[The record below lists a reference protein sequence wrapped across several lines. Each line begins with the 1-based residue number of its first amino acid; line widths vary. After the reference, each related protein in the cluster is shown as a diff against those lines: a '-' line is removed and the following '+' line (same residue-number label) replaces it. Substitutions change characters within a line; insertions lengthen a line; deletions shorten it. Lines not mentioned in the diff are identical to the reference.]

1 MRPFRAQVFLY
12 RMLASIF
19 VVEAVFL
26 AIAFAKCK
34 TLSQCPQLGDR
45 SESLFVAAI
54 ATTLSLLTG
63 AVALQP
69 PRSVSS
75 DDPDALASPRQQP
88 SVKGK
93 VSGQASRKES

>member
-19 VVEAVFL
+19 VVEAAFL

-69 PRSVSS
+69 PRSFS
-75 DDPDALASPRQQP
+75 DDPDASASPLPRP
-88 SVKGK
+88 AAKEK
-93 VSGQASRKES
+93 VSGPASRKES